1 MSTLK
6 VNTIQDLSGN
16 PNKGKVLQVVQSIKT
31 DTASVTGSTFGDV
44 GLSASIT
51 PSATNHKI
59 LIMIQANIGASAGYD
74 MKARL
79 FTSYG
84 SSPPG
89 QALYIGDA
97 ASTRPRASVSVTQTY
112 ASNANYAYDQ
122 AIITYLDDGHNISGT
137 SITYS
142 LQLASYSTF
151 TIYLNRNGADLDQGS
166 TGYDARTA
174 SSITLMEISD

>member
-1 MSTLK
+1 MSILK

-16 PNKGKVLQVVQSIKT
+16 PNKGKVIQVVQSTKT

-59 LIMIQANIGASAGYD
+59 LIMIQANIGASVGYD

-84 SSPPG
+84 ASPPG
-89 QALYIGDA
+89 QPLHIGDA
-97 ASTRPRASVSVTQTY
+97 GGTRPRASVSITQTY
-112 ASNANYAYDQ
+112 AATNNAYNADQ
-122 AIITYLDDGHNISGT
+122 AIITYLDGGHNQTT

-142 LQLASYSTF
+142 LQLASYSTY
-151 TIYLNRNGADLDQGS
+151 TVYLNRSGADLESSGS
-166 TGYDARTA
+166 YDARTA